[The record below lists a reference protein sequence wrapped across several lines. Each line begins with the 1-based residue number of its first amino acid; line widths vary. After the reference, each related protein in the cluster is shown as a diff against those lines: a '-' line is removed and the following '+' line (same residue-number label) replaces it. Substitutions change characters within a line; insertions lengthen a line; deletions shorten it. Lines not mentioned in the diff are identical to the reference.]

1 MGQFVSALFGGGGN
15 ASAQAAADAAR
26 QRELSSI
33 ATARQ
38 EQEAQDQSAK
48 TNGEL
53 GQVGKTPRG
62 RRLLLSNES
71 GGLGSTLGTA

>member
-1 MGQFVSALFGGGGN
+1 MGQFVQSLFGGGG
-15 ASAQAAADAAR
+15 ASAQAAAEAAR
-26 QRELSSI
+26 ERELSSI

-38 EQEAQDQSAK
+38 EQAAQDQSAK
-48 TNGEL
+48 TAGDL

-71 GGLGSTLGTA
+71 GGVGSTLGTA